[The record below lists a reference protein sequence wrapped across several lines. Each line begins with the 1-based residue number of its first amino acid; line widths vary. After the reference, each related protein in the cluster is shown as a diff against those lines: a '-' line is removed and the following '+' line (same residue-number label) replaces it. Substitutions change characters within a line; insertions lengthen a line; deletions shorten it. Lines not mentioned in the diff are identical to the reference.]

1 MRPECRCNLG
11 RDRPLNS
18 IVLIDPAWN
27 SGTLSSNRTILD
39 RSLQSRPF
47 AGGGNQVPHGYG
59 TNLLPS
65 MERWISKMAVW
76 LNLCLGAS
84 VLAVELPSRIQ
95 TADPTVQARPLAVS
109 ALKNLAPQVRLRLPA
124 PDLSMVQAED
134 ASSLRHEAK
143 GRARVGIR
151 RLLTDPIRVLG
162 AKTAWTPLPDG
173 ARVWSARLE
182 SEGAFGMRVR
192 LESVR
197 MPAGT
202 ELRVFNADDP
212 SEIQGPFD
220 AETLGDGNALWTPSI
235 FGSAVVLEIRVSPGS
250 SLPALQITEVTH
262 RYIRLGDNPA
272 SAAAS
277 SGKAGASTATA
288 KTAAGCNVDVSCEP
302 AWASP
307 SHAVAALGTVG
318 VIGELFCTG
327 CLLNDLNETPK
338 TDYFLTAAHCITS
351 QAEAD
356 STEFYW
362 NYQTAS
368 CKGAVPNPATVPRT
382 VGGASIL
389 STKSRGSGNDHCFMQ
404 LRGTIPNGVTY
415 AGWNSDPPAAGETL
429 AGIHHPQGDYKR
441 ISIGVTQG
449 ENANFRTVRWTRG
462 VTEVGSSGSPLFNA
476 KQQVIGQLY
485 GGDSDCSNPDPS
497 QQVDE
502 YGRFNVTFPTV
513 RRWLLNESVSI
524 PANDNF
530 QAAQTLSGDRGAVAG
545 STVNAS
551 RETGEPDHGQGGGR
565 NSIWYVWTAT
575 FSGVVTFETAGSD
588 FDTTLGV
595 YAGNAVNQLVRIA
608 GNDDFELGQTSSRV
622 GFLVSTGTLY
632 RIGVDGRDG
641 AQGSVQ
647 LSWKPG
653 GTATPPLNDLFT
665 NAAPTVGFGGV
676 YHASNRGYTREP
688 LEPAHAG
695 GSGQRSAW
703 WRWTAPI
710 SGPTV
715 IDTVDSGFDTL
726 LAVYLGNSV
735 STLRKVAENDDI
747 DPILDNAQSEVNFGA
762 TAGVTYYIAVDGFS
776 NGTVQEEGN
785 IRLNISQKG
794 GQPTG
799 NNQFANAT
807 TLTGPQGAVTGNNL
821 RFTRETGEP
830 SHAGVRGGRSAWW
843 QWTAPNDGNV
853 RFETTGTAFDTLLA
867 VYTGESV
874 NSLKLV
880 MENDD
885 IVSGDVWQS
894 RLEFMAKKGTLY
906 RIAVDGFYDA
916 GPPAIQDEGNI
927 RLAWE
932 QAVPVLPFSVTA
944 SQASDGRFE
953 VRLPSVSG
961 IRYALERTTDLSQP
975 PAQWPRITTADGSG
989 SELVLQDTL
998 QPGSQA
1004 SYFRV
1009 VTVP

>member
-1 MRPECRCNLG
+1 MNAL
-11 RDRPLNS
+11 
-18 IVLIDPAWN
+18 
-27 SGTLSSNRTILD
+27 
-39 RSLQSRPF
+39 
-47 AGGGNQVPHGYG
+47 
-59 TNLLPS
+59 
-65 MERWISKMAVW
+65 MERWITKMGW
-76 LNLCLGAS
+76 LASLGLTFS
-84 VLAVELPSRIQ
+84 VLAVELPARVS
-95 TADPTVQARPLAVS
+95 TTVAPARPKSLAVS
-109 ALKNLAPQVRLRLPA
+109 ALKALPPQVTLRLA
-124 PDLSMVQAED
+124 TPDLSVVRAED
-134 ASSLRHEAK
+134 ASRLQQNAK

-151 RLLTDPIRVLG
+151 RLLPDPIRVLG
-162 AKTAWTPLPDG
+162 GKTAWTTLPDG
-173 ARVWSARLE
+173 TRVWSARLE
-182 SEGAFGMRVR
+182 SEDAWGVRVH
-192 LESVR
+192 LESLR
-197 MPAGT
+197 LPAGA
-202 ELRVFNADDP
+202 ELRVFNAEDP

-220 AETLGDGNALWTPSI
+220 AASLGASDNFWTPSL
-235 FGSAVVLEIRVSPGS
+235 FGSAVVLECRAAPGS
-250 SLPALQITEVTH
+250 SLPSFRITELTH
-262 RYIRLGDNPA
+262 RYVRLGEDTA
-272 SAAAS
+272 GMA
-277 SGKAGASTATA
+277 GKAGTSTASA
-288 KTAAGCNVDVSCEP
+288 KTAASCNIDVSCEP
-302 AWASP
+302 AWATLSQ
-307 SHAVAALGTVG
+307 AVAGLGTVA

-362 NYQTAS
+362 NYQTTR
-368 CKGAVPNPATVPRT
+368 CKGAIPNPSTVPRT

-389 STKSRGSGNDHCFMQ
+389 STKSRDSGNDHCFMQ
-404 LRGTIPNGVTY
+404 LRGTIPSGVTY

-476 KQQVIGQLY
+476 KQQLIGQLY
-485 GGDSDCSNPDPS
+485 GGDSDCSNLDPS
-497 QQVDE
+497 QQIDE

-513 RRWLLNESVSI
+513 RRWLLNEPATI

-530 QAAQTLSGDRGAVAG
+530 SAAQTLSGDQGSIAG
-545 STVNAS
+545 NTVNAS

-565 NSIWYVWTAT
+565 NSIWYQWTAS

-595 YAGNAVNQLVRIA
+595 YQGNAVNQLVRIA

-622 GFLVSTGTLY
+622 GFLVTTGTLY
-632 RIGVDGRDG
+632 HIGVDGRDG
-641 AQGSVQ
+641 AQGGLQ
-647 LSWKPG
+647 LSWYPG
-653 GTATPPLNDLFT
+653 GTATPPPNDLFT
-665 NAAPTVGFGGV
+665 DATRAVGFGGV
-676 YHASNRGYTREP
+676 YRASNRGYTREL

-715 IDTVDSGFDTL
+715 INTLDSSFDTL
-726 LAVYLGNSV
+726 LAVYIGNSV
-735 STLRKVAENDDI
+735 STLRRVAENDDI
-747 DPILDNAQSEVNFGA
+747 DPILDNVQSEVNFGA

-776 NGTVQEEGN
+776 DGIIQEDGN
-785 IRLNISQKG
+785 IRLDISQKG

-799 NNQFANAT
+799 NNQFADAT
-807 TLTGPQGAVTGNNL
+807 TLTGAQGVVTANNL
-821 RFTRETGEP
+821 RFTRENGEP
-830 SHAGVRGGRSAWW
+830 SHGGVRGSRSAWW
-843 QWTAPNDGNV
+843 QWTAPNDGTV

-867 VYTGESV
+867 VYTGDSV
-874 NSLKLV
+874 NALKLV

-894 RLEFMAKKGTLY
+894 RLEFVAKKGTLY

-916 GPPAIQDEGNI
+916 GPPATQDEGNI

-932 QAVPVLPFSVTA
+932 QTVPVQPFSVTA
-944 SQASDGRFE
+944 SRASDGRFE
-953 VRLPSVSG
+953 VRLMSLSG
-961 IRYALERTTDLSQP
+961 IRYALERTTDLLQP
-975 PAQWPRITTADGSG
+975 SAQWSRIATADGSG
-989 SELVLQDTL
+989 SELILQDTL

>member
-1 MRPECRCNLG
+1 MIACK
-11 RDRPLNS
+11 
-18 IVLIDPAWN
+18 
-27 SGTLSSNRTILD
+27 
-39 RSLQSRPF
+39 
-47 AGGGNQVPHGYG
+47 
-59 TNLLPS
+59 
-65 MERWISKMAVW
+65 ERWISTMVW
-76 LNLCLGAS
+76 SVGLWLGVSA
-84 VLAVELPSRIQ
+84 LAVELPSRIH
-95 TADPTVQARPLAVS
+95 TAESSVRPKAMAVS
-109 ALKNLAPQVRLRLPA
+109 ALRGLTPQVSLRLAA
-124 PDLSMVQAED
+124 PDLSVVQAED
-134 ASSLRHEAK
+134 VLSLQHDAK

-151 RLLTDPIRVLG
+151 RLLTDPIRLLG
-162 AKTAWTPLPDG
+162 AKSAWTLLPDG
-173 ARVWSARLE
+173 TRVWSARLE
-182 SEGAFGMRVR
+182 SEEALGIRVR
-192 LESVR
+192 LESTR
-197 MPAGT
+197 LPAGT
-202 ELRVFNADDP
+202 ELRVFNADDS
-212 SEIQGPFD
+212 SEIQGPFN
-220 AETLGDGNALWTPSI
+220 AETLGERDGFWTPSI
-235 FGSAVVLEIRVSPGS
+235 FGSAVILEVRVSPDS
-250 SLPALQITEVTH
+250 NLPSFRITELTH
-262 RYIRLGDNPA
+262 RYIRLGEDTA
-272 SAAAS
+272 
-277 SGKAGASTATA
+277 GKAGTSTASA
-288 KTAAGCNVDVSCEP
+288 KTAASCNIDVSCEP
-302 AWASP
+302 AWATT
-307 SHAVAALGTVG
+307 SHAVAGLGTVG

-327 CLLNDLNETPK
+327 CLLNDLNESPK

-362 NYQTAS
+362 NYQTAN
-368 CKGAVPNPATVPRT
+368 CKGAIPNPSTVPRT

-404 LRGTIPNGVTY
+404 LRGTVPSGVTY
-415 AGWNSDPPAAGETL
+415 AGWNSDPPAPGEAL

-449 ENANFRTVRWTRG
+449 ENTNFRTVRWTRG

-485 GGDSDCSNPDPS
+485 GGDSDCSNLDPS
-497 QQVDE
+497 QQIDE

-513 RRWLLNESVSI
+513 RRWLLNEPVTL

-530 QAAQTLSGDRGAVAG
+530 SAAQTLSGDQGSIAG
-545 STVNAS
+545 NTANAS

-565 NSIWYVWTAT
+565 NSIWYQWTAS

-595 YAGNAVNQLVRIA
+595 YQGNAVNQLLRIA

-622 GFLVSTGTLY
+622 GFLVTTGTRY
-632 RIGVDGRDG
+632 HIGVDGRDG
-641 AQGSVQ
+641 AQGGLQ
-647 LSWKPG
+647 LSWHPG

-665 NAAPTVGFGGV
+665 DAARTVGFGGV
-676 YHASNRGYTREP
+676 YRASNRGYTREL

-715 IDTVDSGFDTL
+715 INTLDSSFDTL
-726 LAVYLGNSV
+726 LAVYIGNSV
-735 STLRKVAENDDI
+735 STLRRVAENDDI
-747 DPILDNAQSEVNFGA
+747 DPILDNVQSEVNFGA
-762 TAGVTYYIAVDGFS
+762 SAGVTYYIAVDGFS
-776 NGTVQEEGN
+776 DGIIQEDGN
-785 IRLNISQKG
+785 IRLDISQKG

-799 NNQFANAT
+799 NNQFADAT
-807 TLTGPQGAVTGNNL
+807 TLTGAQGVVTANNL
-821 RFTRETGEP
+821 RFTRENGEP
-830 SHAGVRGGRSAWW
+830 SHGGVRGSRSAWW
-843 QWTAPNDGNV
+843 QWTAPNDGTV

-867 VYTGESV
+867 VYTGDSV
-874 NSLKLV
+874 NALKLV

-894 RLEFMAKKGTLY
+894 RLEFVAKKGTLY

-916 GPPAIQDEGNI
+916 GPPATQDEGNI

-932 QAVPVLPFSVTA
+932 QTVPVQPFSLTA
-944 SQASDGRFE
+944 SRASDGRFE
-953 VRLPSVSG
+953 VRLMSLSG
-961 IRYALERTTDLSQP
+961 IRYALERTTDLLQP
-975 PAQWPRITTADGSG
+975 SAQWTRIATADGNG
-989 SELVLQDTL
+989 SELILQDTI